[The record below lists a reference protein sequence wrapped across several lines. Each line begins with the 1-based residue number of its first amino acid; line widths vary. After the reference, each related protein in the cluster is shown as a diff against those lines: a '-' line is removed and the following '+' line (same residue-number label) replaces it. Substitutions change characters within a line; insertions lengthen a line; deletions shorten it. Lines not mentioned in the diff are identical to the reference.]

1 MDMFDSVELGS
12 VYEWKGCLIQWN
24 QVVYEMAMIELLE
37 LGIVQSQ
44 FSESQFF
51 EVLFLQS
58 PCAVVK
64 VVCVGYWIQL
74 KCIFLGA
81 LRSFRHDCTSF

>member
-1 MDMFDSVELGS
+1 
-12 VYEWKGCLIQWN
+12 
-24 QVVYEMAMIELLE
+24 MAMIELLE

-64 VVCVGYWIQL
+64 VVCVGY
-74 KCIFLGA
+74 
-81 LRSFRHDCTSF
+81 